1 MSAAPAAPVVRRRGF
16 APGALLRWEALLVVL
31 LLAAVALGAATSPVF
46 LRGSNFSLLASGTME
61 KAIMALPMTLVVVAA
76 EIDLSV
82 ASTLGLASAV
92 VGVGWAAGLPLWLCI
107 VAALLVGALCG
118 AVNGLLVT
126 RLGLPSLV
134 VTLGTLAL
142 YRGLASVLLGAEA
155 VSDYP
160 GWFTG
165 FGFGAIPGTGVPW
178 TFVLFVALLAVFL
191 VVLHGSWVGRQL
203 YAIGLSPEAAR
214 FSAVRVARLKFWLFV
229 ASGTLAALA
238 GVVFTARISSS
249 RADNAVGFE
258 LDVVAAVLLGGV
270 SIFGGRGTLVG
281 VVLSLAVIA
290 TVRNV
295 LALNNVGAELQNITV
310 GALLILSVLGPNL
323 ARRLPRRRLG
333 APSTPG
339 RSAAPAPGP
348 SAGVGG

>member
-1 MSAAPAAPVVRRRGF
+1 VSAVPATPAKRRPGF
-16 APGALLRWEALLVVL
+16 AVGGLLRWETLLVALLLGVI
-31 LLAAVALGAATSPVF
+31 ALGAATSPVF

-61 KAIMALPMTLVVVAA
+61 KAIMALPMTLIVVAA

-92 VGVGWAAGLPLWLCI
+92 VGVGWAAGVPLWLC
-107 VAALLVGALCG
+107 VVGALLVGALCG

-160 GWFTG
+160 DWFTG
-165 FGFGAIPGTGVPW
+165 FGFGTIPGTGVPW
-178 TFVLFVALLAVFL
+178 TFLLFVALLAVFL
-191 VVLHGSWVGRQL
+191 VVLHRSWVGRQL
-203 YAIGLSPEAAR
+203 YAVGLNPEAAR
-214 FSAVRVARLKFWLFV
+214 FSAVRVARLTFWLFV

-281 VVLSLAVIA
+281 VVLSLATIA

-295 LALNNVGAELQNITV
+295 LALNNVGAEIQNITI

-323 ARRLPRRRLG
+323 ARRLPRRRR
-333 APSTPG
+333 A
-339 RSAAPAPGP
+339 RAAPEG
-348 SAGVGG
+348 S